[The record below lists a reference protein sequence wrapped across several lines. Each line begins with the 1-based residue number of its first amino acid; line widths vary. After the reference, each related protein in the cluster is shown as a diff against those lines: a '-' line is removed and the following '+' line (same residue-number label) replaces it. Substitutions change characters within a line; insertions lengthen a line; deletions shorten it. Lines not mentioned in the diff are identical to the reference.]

1 MVDQKT
7 VRTYA
12 VNQVFRFVECIWLQ
26 RQSRQMRK
34 GFRKRP
40 VLLHTRA
47 TCSELPS
54 YGDTPKSYPYIIF
67 NPILYNHHAT
77 DRAIKS
83 LPRVTME
90 V

>member
-1 MVDQKT
+1 MVLMVDQKT

-54 YGDTPKSYPYIIF
+54 YII
-67 NPILYNHHAT
+67 
-77 DRAIKS
+77 
-83 LPRVTME
+83 TMLRTE
-90 V
+90 Q